1 MPDRL
6 YLSCWLTEAAQRDL
20 LVPFGLLLDH
30 FPSSKLAVR
39 GPALRIY
46 ALEHAEPPVM
56 EREFPPGTETPQ
68 LIESAREFMKD
79 DCACF
84 IDMYWD
90 LWQFDARTGP
100 SGSVVRADT
109 LVDDWKIAPAGVTLA
124 CYGTG
129 FDNDFRDH
137 LRIDFGLDTQFLPRE
152 GTDTRMIQSNIRS
165 LLHLVGD
172 LDRAL
177 PLERRILSSEGGG
190 SFAEMLH
197 DSLSGLRII

>member
-20 LVPFGLLLDH
+20 LIPFGLLLDH

-84 IDMYWD
+84 LDMYWD
-90 LWQFDARTGP
+90 LWQ
-100 SGSVVRADT
+100 
-109 LVDDWKIAPAGVTLA
+109 LLEDDWKIAPAGVTLA
-124 CYGTG
+124 CYGAG